1 MKVSRIV
8 LSYLLGFVV
17 SILKLTIS
25 PMAATEPPRTIPKPT
40 LQSGKKVAIR
50 IRRPDKGLLTTRL
63 KISIYKREPIF
74 SKIVKGW
81 QLQQLTIDENLSKL
95 LIIVFN
101 SQMIQVRSIS
111 KKSTLLCN
119 VR

>member
-50 IRRPDKGLLTTRL
+50 IRRPHKGLLTKTGCM
-63 KISIYKREPIF
+63 KRKKKF
-74 SKIVKGW
+74 LIVWLFG
-81 QLQQLTIDENLSKL
+81 
-95 LIIVFN
+95 
-101 SQMIQVRSIS
+101 SQMSILGTYMLSS
-111 KKSTLLCN
+111 K
-119 VR
+119 